1 MCVSPPRD
9 AFILLPSSASILG
22 FCMESSAGVISEL
35 ALPKRPLRQLD
46 QYAESVTQAAARGIS
61 EGRLLVGLGKS
72 CVILAAMS
80 LSACATSGSV
90 ISSGERYAIN
100 DQLSETYLLGAGD
113 QVRVVVFNEPTLS
126 GDFFISGDGELALP
140 LIGSVPA
147 GNKTTKDVAA
157 DYARLLA
164 DGYLRDPR
172 VSMEVI
178 TYRPFFILGEVD
190 KPGQYPYAT
199 GMTVLNAVATANG
212 FSPRAKKSR
221 VYIRRRGEEGELEY
235 ELTPNLRVLPGD
247 TIRIGERYF

>member
-1 MCVSPPRD
+1 MGLSKFCVV
-9 AFILLPSSASILG
+9 LVAST
-22 FCMESSAGVISEL
+22 L
-35 ALPKRPLRQLD
+35 A
-46 QYAESVTQAAARGIS
+46 
-61 EGRLLVGLGKS
+61 
-72 CVILAAMS
+72 
-80 LSACATSGSV
+80 ACATSGTV
-90 ISSGERYAIN
+90 ISDGERYTIN

-113 QVRVVVFNEPTLS
+113 QVRVTVFNEPTLS
-126 GDFFISGDGELALP
+126 GDFFIGGDGELSLP
-140 LIGSVPA
+140 LIGNVPA
-147 GNKTTKDVAA
+147 GNKTTRDVAA
-157 DYARLLA
+157 TYARLLA

-178 TYRPFFILGEVD
+178 IYRPFFILGEVD
-190 KPGQYPYAT
+190 KPGQYPYAS